1 MHCIHEMVHACMGH
15 ILTNIQHQKWSTD
28 KSIIS
33 EQIRKQMPHWT
44 CWWPSK
50 CCKSQCWSHFTRSFI
65 STWTYASSLKIG
77 YSTLH
82 LQTHGIFQCLT
93 NPSHA
98 EQQFIM
104 PSLPF
109 TLHTQAVLFTHV
121 CVCDI
126 FGFTTYIWH
135 MHMIRLQVHLRKP
148 CYEFSC
154 LAMIRF
160 KRFSIALF
168 K

>member
-1 MHCIHEMVHACMGH
+1 MHCINEMVHTCMGH
-15 ILTNIQHQKWSTD
+15 MLTYIQHQKWSTD
-28 KSIIS
+28 KGILS
-33 EQIRKQMPHWT
+33 EQIWKQMLHWT

-50 CCKSQCWSHFTRSFI
+50 FCKSPCWSHFTRSFI
-65 STWTYASSLKIG
+65 STWTYASSLNIS

-104 PSLPF
+104 LSLPF

-121 CVCDI
+121 CVWH
-126 FGFTTYIWH
+126 IWFH
-135 MHMIRLQVHLRKP
+135 HIYLTHAHDPSAGSPTETLLRVF
-148 CYEFSC
+148 FSRNDKVQK
-154 LAMIRF
+154 I
-160 KRFSIALF
+160 
-168 K
+168 